1 MQTHADAAICSQ
13 MLEEFTQ
20 GLANRAR
27 GTGEMSNPQ
36 LVKLA
41 RELGQRYARPIRDTL
56 EEPAPWRVATAMGLA
71 IFSQPHLT
79 ITFRRQTEGEDEDEE
94 PLVVPNEVLERAL
107 GLAAW
112 ELDDLRE
119 EVDRRV
125 GLVLTQARALHWLWG
140 RFGLPNASPDNLFR
154 VLIPGA
160 PNTLGPVGLIRRG
173 SQLYIVVS
181 QSSMSQRSLYL
192 GWLDVDAGELS
203 PLNTFGGKYVDLGLR
218 RRLGR
223 SVGGTPEEMASL
235 LDAMVTIVP
244 RNRCDEFLIHDE
256 WRSRGCA
263 TMTNLAHPYGSGR
276 FLSGP
281 LQPGDLPWRDWL
293 AVEGL
298 TKPPPMEVFD
308 GLMLPRSQQMMRQL
322 YAEMLAGLA
331 NEPKEPKDGRSDA
344 SDLDLYQLAGH
355 LSAIGT
361 PLLEWGTSP
370 KTFRS
375 IAGDL
380 GGDEERARLFL
391 QELEESW
398 TRRLERRWAAPASTN
413 RPHTVQSLLT
423 NHLLASHVSLRR
435 LYRRQSDPRFRH
447 QDVLRL
453 FAAFY
458 YSEAPLERLWDPT
471 LSVMPDEGG
480 KVPLPEDVIGEYFWP
495 LWLNVLNNLD
505 NDGMQLPDGI
515 PDTFYK

>member
-1 MQTHADAAICSQ
+1 

-20 GLANRAR
+20 GLADRAR

-56 EEPAPWRVATAMGLA
+56 DGPAPWRVATAMGLA
-71 IFSQPHLT
+71 IFSQPHLA
-79 ITFRRQTEGEDEDEE
+79 ITFRRHNEEEEEGDE
-94 PLVVPNEVLERAL
+94 PVVVPNEVLERAL

-125 GLVLTQARALHWLWG
+125 GLVLTQARALHWLWT

-160 PNTLGPVGLIRRG
+160 PNTLGPVGLLRRG
-173 SQLYIVVS
+173 SQLYVVVS
-181 QSSMSQRSLYL
+181 QPTMSERALYL
-192 GWLDVDAGELS
+192 GWLDVNSGHLS

-218 RRLGR
+218 RRLAR

-244 RNRCDEFLIHDE
+244 RNRCDEFLLHDE
-256 WRSRGCA
+256 WRSKGCS

-276 FLSGP
+276 FLSEP
-281 LQPGDLPWRDWL
+281 LQPGELPWQEWL
-293 AVEGL
+293 GEDGEL
-298 TKPPPMEVFD
+298 GPRPTEVFD
-308 GLMLPRSQQMMRQL
+308 SLMLPRATQMMRQL
-322 YAEMLAGLA
+322 YAEMVAGL
-331 NEPKEPKDGRSDA
+331 NQEPKEPKDGRPDA

-355 LSAIGT
+355 LSAIAN
-361 PLLEWGTSP
+361 PLLEWGNSP

-375 IAGDL
+375 IAGSL
-380 GGDEERARLFL
+380 AGDEERTRLFL
-391 QELEESW
+391 QEFEEAW
-398 TRRLERRWAAPASTN
+398 NRRLDRRWAAPASTN

-435 LYRRQSDPRFRH
+435 LYRRQPDPRAPHR
-447 QDVLRL
+447 DVLRL

-458 YSEAPLERLWDPT
+458 FSESSLERLWDPT
-471 LSVMPDEGG
+471 LSVMPADETK
-480 KVPLPEDVIGEYFWP
+480 KVPPPEDVIGEYFWP
-495 LWLNVLNNLD
+495 LWQSVLNNLEH
-505 NDGMQLPDGI
+505 DGMGLPNEI